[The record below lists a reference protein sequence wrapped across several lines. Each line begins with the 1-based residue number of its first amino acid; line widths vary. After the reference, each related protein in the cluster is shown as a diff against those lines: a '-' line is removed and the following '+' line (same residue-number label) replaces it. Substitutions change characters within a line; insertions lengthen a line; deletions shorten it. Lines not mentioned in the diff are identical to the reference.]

1 MYLGLF
7 LTSVINRDKYSPNMP
22 RPIKIEPFKNEI
34 LIISEAHPVT
44 TDPFLK
50 YIISTYSE

>member
-50 YIISTYSE
+50 SIISTYSG